1 MNDEVNIKITAKS
14 GSTTFS
20 WIPNRTPKSHPKIG
34 SNEQTKIVP
43 IHRIIARH
51 LGLLFQLHK
60 LFESKHKHSTL
71 NPTSLNQP
79 DIAQTVPVDELQQWL
94 LCKPLCPPPAMCQSG
109 FKWIH
114 ARSQR
119 IKPNINPRIPY
130 MLGNHLCVVCPIL
143 FDTYIYTW
151 YVLSA
156 TYVRF
161 SGCSGSL
168 SLAVFVNVT
177 SSFHKARS
185 TKKVGQETSNK
196 SKVLSTQIFL
206 THP

>member
-1 MNDEVNIKITAKS
+1 MNDEVNKKITAKS
-14 GSTTFS
+14 GSTTFL

-43 IHRIIARH
+43 MHRIIARH

-79 DIAQTVPVDELQQWL
+79 DIAQTVSVDEMQQWL
-94 LCKPLCPPPAMCQSG
+94 LCKPLCPPPAMFKSG

-130 MLGNHLCVVCPIL
+130 MLVPIF
-143 FDTYIYTW
+143 FDTYIIRTFTYGMSGI
-151 YVLSA
+151 LSA

-168 SLAVFVNVT
+168 SLSVFVNMII
-177 SSFHKARS
+177 
-185 TKKVGQETSNK
+185 
-196 SKVLSTQIFL
+196 LW
-206 THP
+206 